1 MTMMRN
7 PIKTRRRLKR
17 AENGAQLVELAI
29 VLPIFLALLVAVA
42 EFGLYFYTY
51 TTLSKA
57 TRVAARYITSKPY
70 NPNDPDNSNNSIAQ
84 AKKLAVCGRT
94 DICSA
99 GSEIISGF
107 TTSNVSITTTGGNG
121 FFPETITVQISGFNY
136 QPLFDLSRF
145 AGGQSWQNVSVAP
158 STTMRYLLEN

>member
-1 MTMMRN
+1 MRN
-7 PIKTRRRLKR
+7 PIKTRYRSKR
-17 AENGAQLVELAI
+17 AESGAQLVELAI
-29 VLPIFLALLVAVA
+29 VLPIFLMLLAAVA

-51 TTLSKA
+51 TTLAKA
-57 TRVAARYITSKPY
+57 TRVAARYISSKPY
-70 NPNDPDNSNNSIAQ
+70 KPNDTGPNNSIAQ
-84 AKKLAVCGRT
+84 AKRLAVCGRT
-94 DICSA
+94 DMCSA

-107 TTSNVSITTTGGNG
+107 TTSNVSITTTGGAG

>member
-1 MTMMRN
+1 MMRN

-29 VLPIFLALLVAVA
+29 VMPIFLALLVAVA

-57 TRVAARYITSKPY
+57 TRAAARYITSKPY
-70 NPNDPDNSNNSIAQ
+70 NPNDPSPNSTIAQ
-84 AKKLAVCGRT
+84 AKRLAVCGRT
-94 DICSA
+94 DTCSA

-107 TTSNVSITTTGGNG
+107 TTGNVSITTSGGNDL
-121 FFPETITVQISGFNY
+121 FPETITVQVSGFNY

-145 AGGQSWQNVSVAP
+145 AGGASWQNVSVAP

>member
-1 MTMMRN
+1 MMRN

-57 TRVAARYITSKPY
+57 MRVAARYISSKPY
-70 NPNDPDNSNNSIAQ
+70 NPNDPNPNNTIAQ
-84 AKKLAVCGRT
+84 AKRLAVCGRT
-94 DICSA
+94 DTCSA

-107 TTSNVSITTTGGNG
+107 TTSNVSITTTGGDE
-121 FFPETITVQISGFNY
+121 FFPETITVQISGYNY
-136 QPLFDLSRF
+136 SPLFDLSGF
-145 AGGQSWQNVSVAP
+145 VGGQSWQNVSVAP

>member
-1 MTMMRN
+1 MIRN
-7 PIKTRRRLKR
+7 PIKTRYRSKR
-17 AENGAQLVELAI
+17 AESGTQLVELAI

-57 TRVAARYITSKPY
+57 TRAAARYITSKPY
-70 NPNDPDNSNNSIAQ
+70 NPNDPDNPNNTIAQ

-94 DICSA
+94 DMCSA

-107 TTSNVSITTTGGNG
+107 TTSNVSITTTGGDG
-121 FFPETITVQISGFNY
+121 LFPETMTVQISGYNY

-145 AGGQSWQNVSVAP
+145 AGGQPWQNVSVAP

>member
-1 MTMMRN
+1 MRN
-7 PIKTRRRLKR
+7 PIKTRYRSKR
-17 AENGAQLVELAI
+17 AESGAQLVELAI
-29 VLPIFLALLVAVA
+29 VLPIFLMLLAAVA

-70 NPNDPDNSNNSIAQ
+70 NPNNPDNANNTIAQ

-94 DICSA
+94 DLCSA

-107 TTSNVSITTTGGNG
+107 TTSNVSITTTGGDE
-121 FFPETITVQISGFNY
+121 FFPETITVQISGYNY
-136 QPLFDLSRF
+136 SPLFDLSGF
-145 AGGQSWQNVSVAP
+145 VGGQSWQNVSVAP
-158 STTMRYLLEN
+158 STTMRYLLAN